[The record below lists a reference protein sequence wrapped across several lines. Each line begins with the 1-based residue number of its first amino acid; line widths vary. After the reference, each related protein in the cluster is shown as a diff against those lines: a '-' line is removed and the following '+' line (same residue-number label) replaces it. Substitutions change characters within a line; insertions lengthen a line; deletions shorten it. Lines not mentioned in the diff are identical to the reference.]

1 MSKPDLSLLMKQLE
15 NEGFLIGDIN
25 QNNLL
30 IAFISLRKAFQS
42 WFSSYS
48 CFKWNFR
55 IADVSHQLS
64 IPSDI
69 SDPAQYDRKIRIHNH
84 TFEYFECYS
93 ETILHFHHFI
103 ELVLKELLRQ
113 KHELFASNGSNNP
126 LIYYQLLVGEK
137 ININDLKELKS
148 IEFSETLRRLIC
160 LIDNQKLDLQ
170 TYNFLKKNKIVLDK
184 LNNFRNRLVHKGTF
198 VLPYAKFDEYIGKYL
213 LQIIINITN
222 LSICRNME
230 YLWKYQSPL
239 HCGLDP
245 LDQLENE
252 FINDQLNYKK
262 IAYLKELG
270 KAAYQNPYQKYGLP
284 VDKGERDRAHS
295 FSLFEFNN
303 EKNNIQDILS
313 CPVCGVKSLIRF
325 FELENENPDPENL
338 GKMWLETIY
347 VKCLYC
353 SFEVTKSL
361 SNASELNLSIPDY
374 WIQEELK

>member
-1 MSKPDLSLLMKQLE
+1 MPKPDLCLLMKQIE
-15 NEGFLIGDIN
+15 NEGFLIGEIN

-55 IADVSHQLS
+55 FADVSHQLP
-64 IPSDI
+64 IPSDV
-69 SDPAQYDRKIRIHNH
+69 SDPAQYDRKTRQFNH
-84 TFEYFECYS
+84 SLEYFECYS
-93 ETILHFHHFI
+93 ESIFHFHHFI
-103 ELVLKELLRQ
+103 ELVLKEFLRQ

-126 LIYYQLLVGEK
+126 LIYYQLLVGE
-137 ININDLKELKS
+137 NINNKDLKELKS

-184 LNNFRNRLVHKGTF
+184 LNYFRNRLVHKGTF

-213 LQIIINITN
+213 LPIIINITN
-222 LSICRNME
+222 FSVFRNME

-245 LDQLENE
+245 LDQLGNE
-252 FINDQLNYKK
+252 FINDQLNYRK

-270 KAAYQNPYQKYGLP
+270 KAAYQNPNQKYGLP
-284 VDKGERDRAHS
+284 VDRGERERAES
-295 FSLFEFNN
+295 FSLSEFNN
-303 EKNNIQDILS
+303 EKNNIQDILI
-313 CPVCGVKSLIRF
+313 CPVCGVKSLLRF
-325 FELENENPDPENL
+325 FDLENENPDLENP

-353 SFEVTKSL
+353 SFEVTQSL
-361 SNASELNLSIPDY
+361 GNASELNLSIPDY
-374 WIQEELK
+374 WIYEELI